1 MIMKDFSTAIG
12 VPVYSITSFMN
23 AESTHIDGY
32 RGEIV
37 LNGVINNVCVE

>member
-12 VPVYSITSFMN
+12 VPYSITSFMN

-37 LNGVINNVCVE
+37 LNGVIIMCVE

>member
-1 MIMKDFSTAIG
+1 MIMKDFSTAID
-12 VPVYSITSFMN
+12 SITSFMN

-37 LNGVINNVCVE
+37 LNGVIITCVWNK